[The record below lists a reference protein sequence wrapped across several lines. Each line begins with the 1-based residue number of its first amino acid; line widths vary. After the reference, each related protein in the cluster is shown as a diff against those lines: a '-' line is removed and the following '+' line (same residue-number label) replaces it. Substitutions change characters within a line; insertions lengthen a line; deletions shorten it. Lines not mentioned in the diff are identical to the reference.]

1 MHQPKSFVV
10 DKKKNKTQQHPNQVF
25 NKRHNNIQ
33 ILTEEQANVVLWPGR
48 ASGTVFGCGA
58 GSMLLGILL
67 LTPVR
72 VRLERLSAASWSML
86 TALLFIIILLL
97 FWWMNILLMF

>member
-1 MHQPKSFVV
+1 ME
-10 DKKKNKTQQHPNQVF
+10 
-25 NKRHNNIQ
+25 KRHIIQ
-33 ILTEEQANVVLWPGR
+33 ILAEERANVVLWPGR

-72 VRLERLSAASWSML
+72 VRLERLSAASWWML
-86 TALLFIIILLL
+86 TALLFIYYYFVVVVAADESI
-97 FWWMNILLMF
+97 MNV

>member
-1 MHQPKSFVV
+1 ME
-10 DKKKNKTQQHPNQVF
+10 
-25 NKRHNNIQ
+25 KRHIIQ
-33 ILTEEQANVVLWPGR
+33 ILAEERANVVLWPGR
-48 ASGTVFGCGA
+48 ASGTVFGCGAA

-72 VRLERLSAASWSML
+72 VRLERLSAASWWML

-97 FWWMNILLMF
+97 LWLMNLLWMF

>member
-1 MHQPKSFVV
+1 MA
-10 DKKKNKTQQHPNQVF
+10 
-25 NKRHNNIQ
+25 
-33 ILTEEQANVVLWPGR
+33 EEQANIVLWPGR
-48 ASGTVFGCGA
+48 AGGTVFGCGA

-86 TALLFIIILLL
+86 TALLLPKTAQKIIVHFTYHRKGASKWNQMALNLSTEL
-97 FWWMNILLMF
+97 AEHSNSLYL

>member
-1 MHQPKSFVV
+1 MHHPRSFVV
-10 DKKKNKTQQHPNQVF
+10 DKKKTRPNNIHTKF
-25 NKRHNNIQ
+25 LEKRHIIQ
-33 ILTEEQANVVLWPGR
+33 ILAEERANVVLWPGR

-72 VRLERLSAASWSML
+72 VRLERLSAASWWML

-97 FWWMNILLMF
+97 LWLMNLLWMF